1 MINYFIFN
9 YSKHN
14 HFIDSF
20 LVSASLAHKQ
30 EKKSTDWFKWKFR
43 DNPFGQTILACAEED
58 GEIVGCVGYGLQEFY
73 LNGKLVKGSLAFENF
88 VHPKYQRKGVFKKLI
103 ALLEKEISKKRV
115 DFLLVFPNTNSLP
128 GYVRM
133 NWSKL
138 TSPEYRIKGNKTFK
152 LLFSLKELKKGFIPN
167 ESNLMELNMFKDFKQ
182 SSIDGFY
189 SVISTEY
196 LNWRFFTYPVSEYV
210 VINNENYQ
218 SIIRMGKRGNLLEGQ
233 VLFLNI
239 TDEKAFRM
247 SDFMKKCKEKINY
260 DLISFSITQSN
271 PIHKRLKRS
280 MFIKVP
286 NKTNICFK
294 IINHNAITDEDMK
307 NISLSAINYHTY

>member
-1 MINYFIFN
+1 MHPNFQGRGLFTNLI
-9 YSKHN
+9 
-14 HFIDSF
+14 
-20 LVSASLAHKQ
+20 
-30 EKKSTDWFKWKFR
+30 KFAEV
-43 DNPFGQTILACAEED
+43 TIKEQNVDLM
-58 GEIVGCVGYGLQEFY
+58 
-73 LNGKLVKGSLAFENF
+73 LN
-88 VHPKYQRKGVFKKLI
+88 
-103 ALLEKEISKKRV
+103 
-115 DFLLVFPNTNSLP
+115 FPNSNSLR
-128 GYVRM
+128 GFLKSD
-133 NWSKL
+133 WKQIE
-138 TSPEYRIKGNKTFK
+138 SPKYRIKGNRIFK
-152 LLFSLKELKKGFIPN
+152 LLVSLKELKKGFLPN
-167 ESNLMELNMFKDFKQ
+167 ESNLMQLKQFKDFKQ
-182 SSIDGFY
+182 SSIDGLY

-196 LNWRFFTYPVSEYV
+196 LNWRFFSYPVSEYV

-286 NKTNICFK
+286 NKTNICYK

>member
-30 EKKSTDWFKWKFR
+30 EKKSTDWFNWKFR
-43 DNPFGQTILACAEED
+43 DNPFGQAILACAEED
-58 GEIVGCVGYGLQEFY
+58 GEIVGCVAYGFQDFKK
-73 LNGKLVKGSLAFENF
+73 NGRTLKVVMSFETF
-88 VHPKYQRKGVFKKLI
+88 VHPNFQGRGLFTNLI
-103 ALLEKEISKKRV
+103 KFAEVTIKEQNV
-115 DFLLVFPNTNSLP
+115 DLMLNFPNSNSLR
-128 GYVRM
+128 GFLKSD
-133 NWSKL
+133 WKQIE
-138 TSPEYRIKGNKTFK
+138 SPKYRIKGNRIFK
-152 LLFSLKELKKGFIPN
+152 LLVSLKELKKGFLPN
-167 ESNLMELNMFKDFKQ
+167 ESNLMQLKQFKDFKQ
-182 SSIDGFY
+182 SSIDGLY

-196 LNWRFFTYPVSEYV
+196 LNWRFFSYPVSEYV

-286 NKTNICFK
+286 NKTNICYK

>member
-152 LLFSLKELKKGFIPN
+152 LLFSFKELKKGFLPN
-167 ESNLMELNMFKDFKQ
+167 ESNITEFKQITGFKQ
-182 SSIDGFY
+182 SSFNQLH
-189 SVISTEY
+189 SVINTDY
-196 LNWRFFTYPVSEYV
+196 LNWRFFTHPVSEYI
-210 VINNENYQ
+210 VIENENYQ
-218 SIIRMGKRGNLLEGQ
+218 SVLRMGRRGNLREAQ
-233 VLFLNI
+233 VLFLNVVDK
-239 TDEKAFRM
+239 TKFRM
-247 SDFMKKCKEKINY
+247 KDYLKKCKVQASY
-260 DLISFSITQSN
+260 DLISFSVTQNN
-271 PIHKRLKRS
+271 PLLVQLKRN

-286 NKTNICFK
+286 NRTNICYK
-294 IINHNAITDEDMK
+294 IINHNAVTDYDLK
-307 NISLSAINYHTY
+307 SISLSAINYHTY